1 MSAYT
6 APFVRPM
13 NATLKNSLGSLTR
26 FAPSQKTITPMK
38 PSPSQPVTV
47 RGTSAANLEPNEPP
61 VRAASATCVRDP
73 KP

>member
-1 MSAYT
+1 MT
-6 APFVRPM
+6 
-13 NATLKNSLGSLTR
+13 ATLKNSLGSLTR

-47 RGTSAANLEPNEPP
+47 RGTNFPNLEREEPP
-61 VRAASATCVRDP
+61 SVRAASATCVRDP